1 MSTVID
7 QSPKSKLIGLS
18 VLFVW
23 LVYFCGQTGLLFW
36 YAYSWK
42 NILHD
47 SLLNASLVAL
57 CTLTIGNMLNYYQP
71 KRGSYFNMIIWI
83 VSLAAISIAL
93 SKYLLPLLVDNTD
106 YLSFVR
112 ISLPLRFC
120 INVLVIGAM
129 SIIFMFRNMV
139 QQQQENE
146 QRKMDAERLAKEAEL
161 YNLRQQLQP
170 HFLFN
175 SLNSIIALIGRKPEE
190 ARNMTFQLSDFLRG
204 TLRKDDQQMIP
215 LHDEIEHLKLYLE
228 IEKVRFGHRLAT
240 TLIFPDDCAECNL
253 PAMILQPLVENAI
266 KHGLYG
272 TTEQVNI
279 HLEAQK
285 EDNLLVVQITNPYDK
300 ENRPSRKGTGFGLRG
315 VQRRL
320 FLLFGRTDLLHTTSA
335 THIFTSTIKIPQL

>member
-7 QSPKSKLIGLS
+7 QSPKSKLIGMS

-23 LVYFCGQTGLLFW
+23 SVYFCVQTALLLW
-36 YAYSWK
+36 YTYSWT
-42 NILHD
+42 NILQD

-57 CTLTIGNMLNYYQP
+57 GTLTIGNMLHYYQP
-71 KRGSYFNMIIWI
+71 KRGSYFNITIWI
-83 VSLAAISIAL
+83 VSLAAMSIAL
-93 SKYLLPLLVDNTD
+93 GKYLLPLLVADID
-106 YLSFVR
+106 YLSFVS

-120 INVLVIGAM
+120 INALVIGAM
-129 SIIFMFRNMV
+129 SIIFMFWNMV
-139 QQQQENE
+139 RNQKENE
-146 QRKMDAERLAKEAEL
+146 QRKMDAERLAREAEL

-204 TLRKDDQQMIP
+204 TLRKDDQQLIP
-215 LHDEIEHLKLYLE
+215 LSDEIEHLKLYLE

-240 TLIFPDDCAECNL
+240 TLSYTDDCAACKL

-279 HLEAQK
+279 SLEAKK
-285 EDNLLVVQITNPYDK
+285 EDNLLVIQITNPYDK
-300 ENRPSRKGTGFGLRG
+300 ENSPSRKGTGFGLRG

-320 FLLFGRTDLLHTTSA
+320 FLLFGRTDLLHTASA